1 MAPEHDLWR
10 IGKSLKAR
18 CILKCYTAIK
28 SHFWRIRLVKVLM
41 AQCGMKGFQDTKK
54 YIQVASKFLLCSKG
68 IVKPAWNTLLLLMYV
83 CLFLLKMWITML
95 LYSSVFHFG
104 DNDINGI
111 YFYSCYLNKGK
122 YRERK
127 FSLCDAEINPL
138 NKHRGD

>member
-1 MAPEHDLWR
+1 MLHSHKITFLKNTFSKSAHGTVWNER
-10 IGKSLKAR
+10 ISGYKKV
-18 CILKCYTAIK
+18 YT
-28 SHFWRIRLVKVLM
+28 S
-41 AQCGMKGFQDTKK
+41 CFQ
-54 YIQVASKFLLCSKG
+54 VFLCSKG